1 MSVIS
6 STEHCPAE
14 RSIKSVYLRLR
25 LTFTLLHC
33 YRSATRGTPRV
44 QFANIRKMVLCQGL
58 PHLCVDPCMTRHAK
72 VSTQVYVLD
81 RKIWKRF
88 RPCGKGWKRAKCDQ
102 FFCPTSDFFDFCNP
116 CFFYHTFMMWILLTK
131 SIYMQKLV
139 TTVCL
144 HCSFARLKNKH
155 RSTGN
160 QGLFPGGTGGS
171 PHRRKFCQSPPHPTL
186 VPIFGPRLVPPAEV
200 RPRKFEKF
208 NYIFVS
214 NLTTFKLKSTL
225 KELGPFFFHFFQ
237 SYCDFGTRRIVIF
250 FWSSFW
256 NFTP

>member
-58 PHLCVDPCMTRHAK
+58 PQCLRLCIDPCMTRHAK

-88 RPCGKGWKRAKCDQ
+88 RPCGKGRKRAKCDQ

-116 CFFYHTFMMWILLTK
+116 CFFYHTFVMWILLTK
-131 SIYMQKLV
+131 SMQKLV

-171 PHRRKFCQSPPHPTL
+171 PHRQKFCQSPPSDTCPRFWTKACPPKPRF
-186 VPIFGPRLVPPAEV
+186 VPE
-200 RPRKFEKF
+200 
-208 NYIFVS
+208 
-214 NLTTFKLKSTL
+214 NLKNLITFLC
-225 KELGPFFFHFFQ
+225 Q
-237 SYCDFGTRRIVIF
+237 I
-250 FWSSFW
+250 
-256 NFTP
+256 